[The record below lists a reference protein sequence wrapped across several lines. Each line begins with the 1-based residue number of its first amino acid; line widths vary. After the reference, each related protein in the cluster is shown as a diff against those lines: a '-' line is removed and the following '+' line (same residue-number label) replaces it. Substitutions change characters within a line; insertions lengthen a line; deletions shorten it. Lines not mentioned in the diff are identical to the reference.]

1 MYGAV
6 GGPVEWRVV
15 VWRLNW
21 SGRFGLVEEGMRDRR
36 RISSGA
42 SLVVYWK
49 DVDSAISV
57 AIDS

>member
-1 MYGAV
+1 M
-6 GGPVEWRVV
+6 EWRVV

-42 SLVVYWK
+42 SLLVYWK